1 MSLPT
6 HIGSYDDCRDIF
18 ERAALDPKGA
28 RAKAG
33 THEAAIALRT
43 RLHYYRT
50 LDRRANAGI
59 YEVGHPMHGRSIYDA
74 YLVELFPDEDG
85 DWWAYV
91 TPRKDKIL
99 ALEGLSEV
107 GDFVEVEFEE
117 VKLLED
123 QSNANQN

>member
-18 ERAALDPKGA
+18 ERASLDPKGA

-33 THEAAIALRT
+33 DHAAAISLRT
-43 RLHYYRT
+43 RLHYFRT
-50 LDRRANAGI
+50 LDRRANAEI
-59 YEVGHPMHGRSIYDA
+59 YEAGHPMHGRSLYDGF
-74 YLVELFPDEDG
+74 LVELIPDVDD

-107 GDFVEVEFEE
+107 GDLVEPTTE
-117 VKLLED
+117 
-123 QSNANQN
+123 SP

>member
-6 HIGSYDDCRDIF
+6 HIGAYDDCRDIF
-18 ERAALDPKGA
+18 ERATLDPKGA

-33 THEAAIALRT
+33 TYEAAIGLRT

-50 LDRRANAGI
+50 LDRRANADI
-59 YEVGHPMHGRSIYDA
+59 YDLGHPMHGRSLYDSF
-74 YLVELFPDEDG
+74 LVELIPDEDNN
-85 DWWAYV
+85 WWAYI

-107 GDFVEVEFEE
+107 GDLIEA
-117 VKLLED
+117 ED
-123 QSNANQN
+123 NADAPT

>member
-6 HIGSYDDCRDIF
+6 HIGAYDDCRDIF

-33 THEAAIALRT
+33 TYEAAIGLRT

-59 YEVGHPMHGRSIYDA
+59 YADGHPMHGRSIYDS
-74 YLVELFPDEDG
+74 YIVELLRDEDD
-85 DWWAYV
+85 DWWTYV

-107 GDFVEVEFEE
+107 GD
-117 VKLLED
+117 LIATED
-123 QSNANQN
+123 QSNAAG

>member
-18 ERAALDPKGA
+18 ERATLDPKGA

-33 THEAAIALRT
+33 DHSAAISLRT

-50 LDRRANAGI
+50 LDRQANAGI
-59 YEVGHPMHGRSIYDA
+59 YDPGHPMHGRSLYDSL
-74 YLVELFPDEDG
+74 LVELIRDEDG
-85 DWWAYV
+85 DWWTYV
-91 TPRKDKIL
+91 TPRRDKIL

-107 GDFVEVEFEE
+107 GD
-117 VKLLED
+117 LLEQQTIGLEEID
-123 QSNANQN
+123 